1 MFKIRYYCQA
11 QGNEEIAKFLT
22 KIEAEHRIPYKMFA
36 LSRGEI
42 YDEEKERRVYERD
55 FKPRAKIL
63 KKRTGESVRKEL
75 RGGKGKKRY
84 YVSKPGTIA
93 VIRNEKI
100 EWYAVGDDKIITFL
114 GKVLSKGVAFLE
126 KCCGDCKR

>member
-1 MFKIRYYCQA
+1 MFTIRYYCQA
-11 QGNEEIAKFLT
+11 QGNEEIANFLT
-22 KIEAEHRIPYKMFA
+22 KIDTEHGIPYELLA
-36 LSRGEI
+36 LSRDEI
-42 YDEEKERRVYERD
+42 HDERKERRVYERD

-75 RGGKGKKRY
+75 RGGKGKRRY

-100 EWYAVGDDKIITFL
+100 EWYAVGDDRIITFL
-114 GKVLSKGVAFLE
+114 GKVLSKGVTFLE
-126 KCCGDCKR
+126 ECCGDCKS